1 MTTPRTLFEGERRP
15 RGMCTLTS
23 ISALELSASI
33 FAISSSTTY
42 MSRSN
47 SRHRYLH
54 NLIIY
59 NLHHRF
65 AGGSEDTRKNED
77 EDEDGESGEN
87 VQESDIE
94 IEIKSSS
101 EIKPSQSTPSRPR
114 SLACLDNFLKG
125 NHDEAKNIIRR
136 RAAPKR
142 YVCIN
147 T

>member
-1 MTTPRTLFEGERRP
+1 MGT
-15 RGMCTLTS
+15 CV
-23 ISALELSASI
+23 
-33 FAISSSTTY
+33 
-42 MSRSN
+42 SRSN
-47 SRHRYLH
+47 SPHRYLH

-77 EDEDGESGEN
+77 EDEDGESSEN
-87 VQESDIE
+87 VEESDIE

-101 EIKPSQSTPSRPR
+101 EIKSKPSQSTPSRPR

-125 NHDEAKNIIRR
+125 KQGDTKNMIRR
-136 RAAPKR
+136 SVLPKR

>member
-1 MTTPRTLFEGERRP
+1 MGT
-15 RGMCTLTS
+15 CV
-23 ISALELSASI
+23 
-33 FAISSSTTY
+33 
-42 MSRSN
+42 SRSN
-47 SRHRYLH
+47 SPHRYLH

-65 AGGSEDTRKNED
+65 AGGSEDTRKNK
-77 EDEDGESGEN
+77 DEDGESGEN

-94 IEIKSSS
+94 IEIKS
-101 EIKPSQSTPSRPR
+101 KPSQSTPSRSR